1 MRHCRKKRGGTQ
13 GEGSYDR
20 VIQFSGAVAVSLYPP
35 PETGEGKGGGEGR
48 WSAQT
53 VLSPHPHLLPTG
65 EGIEDLGRRRENREL
80 HGPEP

>member
-13 GEGSYDR
+13 GEGSYNR

-65 EGIEDLGRRRENREL
+65 GRDRRPREAK
-80 HGPEP
+80 GKSRTAWP